1 MKIREK
7 IHTNMKI
14 ILHNFIKDLEVGK
27 DRLIFNVS
35 RNTCSRLRVDLLL
48 NWECSSS
55 PGSLRSFWPLDLS
68 RQ

>member
-1 MKIREK
+1 M
-7 IHTNMKI
+7 
-14 ILHNFIKDLEVGK
+14 
-27 DRLIFNVS
+27 IFNVS

-68 RQ
+68 RR